1 MDTDLGLIMI
11 PTGGTSGRIK
21 FAIHDWS
28 TLTASVTGFQQ
39 FFECQAI
46 NSWCTLPLYHVSG
59 LMQLMRSL
67 ITQGDLVLCPY
78 KLTSPEIDRD
88 RSTYFISLVPTQ
100 LQFLIDFNPDWLRKF
115 KTVLV
120 GGAPARRSLLDRAR
134 EAKIAIA
141 LIYGSTETAS
151 GVVALKPEEFWA
163 GNTSDGKALPHA
175 QIWLELILIQA
186 VESKGDRPIGSITIK
201 STSNFKG
208 YYPRLTD
215 DRILTTEDS
224 GYMDFQGYVH
234 LVGRNSR
241 KIITGGENVF
251 PQEVEAAIYDTNLV
265 DAVCVLGIPDRK
277 WGQAVTAVY
286 VPSIFASDSS
296 SIEQRI
302 QSQLAKYKQP
312 KNWIE
317 VDYLPRNDCG
327 KINYQQLKA
336 IAIEKVL
343 NNKNN

>member
-1 MDTDLGLIMI
+1 M
-11 PTGGTSGRIK
+11 
-21 FAIHDWS
+21 
-28 TLTASVTGFQQ
+28 
-39 FFECQAI
+39 
-46 NSWCTLPLYHVSG
+46 
-59 LMQLMRSL
+59 
-67 ITQGDLVLCPY
+67 
-78 KLTSPEIDRD
+78 
-88 RSTYFISLVPTQ
+88 
-100 LQFLIDFNPDWLRKF
+100 
-115 KTVLV
+115 
-120 GGAPARRSLLDRAR
+120 
-134 EAKIAIA
+134 
-141 LIYGSTETAS
+141 
-151 GVVALKPEEFWA
+151 ALKPEEFLA

-175 QIWLELILIQA
+175 QIRHDRGLFQA
-186 VESKGDRPIGSITIK
+186 VESKGNIWVASITIK

-208 YYPRLTD
+208 YYPKLTD
-215 DRILTTEDS
+215 NGLLVADDS
-224 GYMDFQGYVH
+224 GYIDSGYIY
-234 LVGRNSR
+234 LIGRDSH